1 MIRLKVR
8 TGPKTKVIITL
19 KRMPK
24 SPFRHE
30 AFSKIFYFI
39 AEWNTVLWK
48 WVGSDQI
55 NSTTFITEKI

>member
-8 TGPKTKVIITL
+8 TNPKTEVIIPL
-19 KRMPK
+19 RRMPK
-24 SPFRHE
+24 NPFSQE

-39 AEWNTVLWK
+39 PEWNTVFWK
-48 WVGSDQI
+48 WVGCDQI

>member
-1 MIRLKVR
+1 MIRLKVH
-8 TGPKTKVIITL
+8 TDPQTEVVIRL

-24 SPFRHE
+24 NPFRQE

-39 AEWNTVLWK
+39 PEWNTVLWK